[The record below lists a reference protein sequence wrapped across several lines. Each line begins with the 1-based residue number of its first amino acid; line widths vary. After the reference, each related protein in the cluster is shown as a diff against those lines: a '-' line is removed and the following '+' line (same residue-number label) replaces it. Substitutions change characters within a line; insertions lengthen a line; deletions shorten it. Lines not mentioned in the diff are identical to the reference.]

1 MSQSHI
7 VTNTF
12 GSFPAYSYLRTMKP
26 AQIFHQ
32 YIWLINTLRAYKG
45 LTFEELNRKWQ
56 EDQVAD
62 GNPLQR
68 SSFNRHRDAILDM
81 FGIIIDCN
89 KTTYKY
95 FISNREVLSDDS
107 IERWLFSTL
116 TVHGVLADSTA
127 VKERLVL
134 EDAPAGEQYLDII
147 IRAIRTDHRL
157 LIGYKKFQAEGYEKV
172 VCPYALKLFRQRW
185 YLLALNDEGQMRIYA
200 LDRITRMQLTDATF
214 KMPDDFS
221 PQAYFDE
228 YFGILTDNTP
238 MAHVIIRAHKW
249 MPNYLRTLPL
259 HHSQRELSSTPDY
272 TDFSFDIRPTSDFLG
287 ELLRHSSGI
296 EVLEPLALREK
307 MRQMILET
315 LKRY

>member
-1 MSQSHI
+1 
-7 VTNTF
+7 
-12 GSFPAYSYLRTMKP
+12 MKP

-32 YIWLINTLRAYKG
+32 YIWIINTLSAYRQ
-45 LTFEELNRKWQ
+45 LTLEELNKKWQ
-56 EDQVAD
+56 DDKVAD

-81 FGIIIDCN
+81 FGIIIDCD
-89 KTTYKY
+89 KKTYKY
-95 FISNREVLSDDS
+95 YISNKEVLSDDS

-116 TVHGVLADSTA
+116 TVHGMLADSAA

-134 EDAPAGEQYLDII
+134 ENAPAGEQYLDII
-147 IRAIRTDHRL
+147 IRAIRTDRRL
-157 LIGYKKFQAEGYEKV
+157 RIGYKKFQAEGYEKV

-185 YLLALNDEGQMRIYA
+185 YLLALRSAEGRSQGESDEDQMRIYA
-200 LDRITRMQLTDATF
+200 LDRVTMVELTDDAF
-214 KMPDDFS
+214 EMPVSFS
-221 PQAYFDE
+221 PQTYFSE
-228 YFGILTDNTP
+228 YFGVLTNDTP

-259 HHSQRELSSTPDY
+259 HHSQRELVSTPDY

-287 ELLRHSSGI
+287 ELLRHSDGI
-296 EVLEPLALREK
+296 EVLEPLDLREK
-307 MRQMILET
+307 MRQMIADT

>member
-1 MSQSHI
+1 
-7 VTNTF
+7 
-12 GSFPAYSYLRTMKP
+12 MKP

-32 YIWLINTLRAYKG
+32 YIWIINTLRAYRQ
-45 LTFEELNRKWQ
+45 LTLEELNKKWQ
-56 EDQVAD
+56 DDKVAD

-81 FGIIIDCN
+81 FGIIIDCD
-89 KTTYKY
+89 KKTYKY
-95 FISNREVLSDDS
+95 YISNKEVLSDDS

-116 TVHGVLADSTA
+116 TVHGMLADSAA

-134 EDAPAGEQYLDII
+134 ENAPAGEQYLDII
-147 IRAIRTDHRL
+147 IRAIRTDRRL
-157 LIGYKKFQAEGYEKV
+157 RIGYKKFQAEGYEKV

-185 YLLALNDEGQMRIYA
+185 YLLAMRSAEGRSQGESDEDQMRIYA
-200 LDRITRMQLTDATF
+200 LDRVTMVELTDDAF
-214 KMPDDFS
+214 EIPVSFS
-221 PQAYFDE
+221 PQTYFSE
-228 YFGILTDNTP
+228 YFGVLTNDTP

-259 HHSQRELSSTPDY
+259 HHSQRELVSTPDY

-287 ELLRHSSGI
+287 ELLRHSDGI
-296 EVLEPLALREK
+296 EVLEPLDLREK
-307 MRQMILET
+307 MRQMIADT